1 MLLSLG
7 YLETAHK
14 KDKDMITDVILKEKQ
29 TDQNLNGFSFEEVG
43 DDHLFTGLETP
54 MKKDA
59 FKISDHKKKEKIAS
73 LFREIMDVMGLDL
86 TDDSLQGTPER
97 VAKMYIDE
105 IFSGLNPANKPKA
118 ALFDN
123 KYKYNQMLVEKNITF
138 YSNCEHHF
146 VPIIGKAHVAYIS
159 SGKVIGLSKLNR
171 IVQYYAK
178 RPQVQERLTNQI
190 AEELKGVLGTEDVAV
205 IIDAK
210 HLCVSSRGVK
220 DDTSS
225 TVTSYFGGKFNTQE
239 KIVEL
244 TKFKGIGIWTASIFV
259 MSSDIFSDVFAY
271 GDATL
276 NKVIKNV
283 YGIEDDCFD
292 RDLEGILSKWSPHK
306 TLVCNVIWHYNDNVL
321 TQTRNRI

>member
-105 IFSGLNPANKPKA
+105 IFSGLNPANKPKV

-190 AEELKGVLGTEDVAV
+190 AEELKAVLNTEDVAV

-225 TVTSYFGGKFNTQE
+225 TVTSYFGGKFNSQE

-244 TKFKGIGIWTASIFV
+244 QN
-259 MSSDIFSDVFAY
+259 
-271 GDATL
+271 TL
-276 NKVIKNV
+276 K
-283 YGIEDDCFD
+283 Y
-292 RDLEGILSKWSPHK
+292 
-306 TLVCNVIWHYNDNVL
+306 
-321 TQTRNRI
+321 